1 MAKINKSD
9 KNILSENKNPEKE
22 ISSKGDN
29 LDNDTSES
37 LSADGLESIKASESI
52 IRELNKDAPGKKK
65 GFKRL
70 PLYARILII
79 FFASIIG
86 IAAIGAALFYWYIN
100 KANTTMNSITSS
112 EIENILTPVQ
122 SIEEPVSILI
132 LGRDSRDTSNDLGRA
147 DTIMLLYLNPGQK
160 TATLLSIPRD
170 TLVDIEGYGQDKIN
184 AAYAY
189 GGEELMIKTVSNFLN
204 AKINH
209 FVTIDFDGFVKLI
222 DALGGVDIIIE
233 RPLIDPK
240 SGANFSAGNHHLTGE
255 QALAYSRS
263 RSTELADIGRI
274 QRQQFLFSNLVEQKL
289 NTQYLGKIPDY
300 FNILVENTK
309 TDLDLLTILRYAK
322 AGLSFGAGNFETA
335 IVPTHA
341 DWIENKTISVQLP
354 DLDES
359 KAMWQRILLGEPASK
374 YNATYSIA
382 ADAIPDALATG
393 MTYNISVTVKNTGA
407 IRWENG
413 GSSPVFLGYHWIN
426 FDTKEMVVFDGRRSV
441 LPQAAVNPGE
451 EVTFEMKINSP
462 PSKGKYILQIDLVKE
477 GITWFSY
484 QGVPPLEKY
493 CTLDV
498 SYSAQYDDGAT
509 TPLYLEPGQEF
520 SSQIMVKN
528 TGYILW
534 EHYKKEGR
542 IDLGTHW
549 VNRDTGEVVLW
560 DGVRGLLPV
569 DVSHNEQATV
579 DMKLNAP
586 QKPGRYI
593 LQYDMVHE
601 GKTWFS
607 EQGVIPLEI
616 NINVGQTIDKQIAKN
631 TTIKVFNGNAIS
643 GAATQF
649 IDNLKKYGYK
659 VDSPSN
665 AANFNFKKTI
675 VLYKSNTVKK
685 AEQLA
690 LILGSYELI
699 LYNNTDWSAYKSSSD
714 IIVIL
719 GKDYL
724 ENIN

>member
-1 MAKINKSD
+1 MAKKHKDDKIVKSKNQDINEGAYGKEVISD
-9 KNILSENKNPEKE
+9 NEALQ
-22 ISSKGDN
+22 SSK
-29 LDNDTSES
+29 
-37 LSADGLESIKASESI
+37 ADGLESVKASESI
-52 IRELNKDAPGKKK
+52 LRELNKSVPTKKK
-65 GFKRL
+65 GFKAL
-70 PLYARILII
+70 PLYSRILII
-79 FFASIIG
+79 FFATIIG
-86 IAAIGAALFYWYIN
+86 IAAIAASLFYWYIS
-100 KANTTMNSITSS
+100 KANTSMNSMTSS
-112 EIENILTPVQ
+112 EIENILTPVE
-122 SIEEPVSILI
+122 SIEEPVSILL
-132 LGRDSRDTSNDLGRA
+132 LGRDSRDTTDDLGRA

-184 AAYAY
+184 AAFAY
-189 GGEELMIKTVSNFLN
+189 GGEELMIKTVSSFLSAN
-204 AKINH
+204 INH

-222 DALGGVDIIIE
+222 DALGGVDITIE

-240 SGANFSAGNHHLTGE
+240 TGANFSAGNHHLTGE

-274 QRQQFLFSNLVEQKL
+274 QRQQLLFSSLVDQKL
-289 NTQYLGKIPDY
+289 KSQYLGKIPDY

-322 AGLSFGAGNFETA
+322 AGLSFGADNFETA

-341 DWIENKTISVQLP
+341 DWIKDKTISVQLP
-354 DLDES
+354 DLEES

-374 YNATYSIA
+374 YNATYSID

-393 MTYNISVTVKNTGA
+393 MTYNINVKVKNTGA
-407 IRWENG
+407 IKWENRG
-413 GSSPVFLGYHWIN
+413 TNPVFIGYHWIN
-426 FDTKEMVVFDGRRSV
+426 FDTKETVVFDGRRSV
-441 LPQAAVNPGE
+441 LPQLVVNPGE
-451 EVTFEMKINSP
+451 EVTFEMKISSP
-462 PSKGKYILQIDLVKE
+462 PSKGKYILQLDLVKE

-498 SYSAQYDDGAT
+498 SYSAQYDDGNS
-509 TPLYLEPGQEF
+509 TPLYLDPGQEF
-520 SSQIMVKN
+520 TAQIKVKN
-528 TGYILW
+528 TGYLLW
-534 EHYKKEGR
+534 EHYKKDGR
-542 IDLGTHW
+542 IDLGSHW
-549 VNRDTGEVVLW
+549 INRDTGEVVLW
-560 DGVRGLLPV
+560 DGIRGLLPT
-569 DVSHNEQATV
+569 DVSHNEQASV
-579 DMKLNAP
+579 DIKITAP

-616 NINVGQTIDKQIAKN
+616 NINVGQTIDKQVAKN
-631 TTIKVFNGNAIS
+631 TTIKVFNGNAIT

-649 IDNLKKYGYK
+649 IDNLKVYGYK
-659 VDSPSN
+659 VDVPSN
-665 AANFNFKKTI
+665 AQNFDFKKTI
-675 VLYKSNTVKK
+675 VLYKSSTLKK

-699 LYNNTDWSAYKSSSD
+699 LYNSSDWAEYKSASD
-714 IIVIL
+714 LTVIL

>member
-1 MAKINKSD
+1 MKTNNYDKDKSD
-9 KNILSENKNPEKE
+9 KNREFEGNRSGK
-22 ISSKGDN
+22 SDN
-29 LDNDTSES
+29 LDNES
-37 LSADGLESIKASESI
+37 LESSGLDGLESIKASDSI
-52 IRELNKDAPGKKK
+52 IQKLNKGIPGRKKS
-65 GFKRL
+65 FKKL

-79 FFASIIG
+79 FLASLLG
-86 IAAIGAALFYWYIN
+86 IAAIGAGVFYWYIIR
-100 KANTTMNSITSS
+100 ANSTMNSMTSS
-112 EIENILTPVQ
+112 EIENILIPVQ
-122 SIEEPVSILI
+122 SIEEPVSILL
-132 LGRDSRDTSNDLGRA
+132 LGRDSRDTTVDQGRA
-147 DTIMLLYLNPGQK
+147 DTIMLLYLNPEQK

-170 TLVDIEGYGQDKIN
+170 TLVDIEGHGKDKIN
-184 AAYAY
+184 AAYAF
-189 GGEELMIKTVSNFLN
+189 GGEELMIKTVSSFLN

-222 DALGGVDIIIE
+222 DALGGVDITVE
-233 RPLIDPK
+233 RPLIDSK
-240 SGANFSAGNHHLTGE
+240 SGANFSAGEHHLTGE

-274 QRQQFLFSNLVEQKL
+274 QRQQYLFTKLLEQKL
-289 NTQYLGKIPDY
+289 NAQYLGKIPDY

-322 AGLSFGAGNFETA
+322 AGLSFGVSNFTTA

-341 DWIENKTISVQLP
+341 DWIENKTISVQIP
-354 DLDES
+354 DLEES
-359 KAMWQRILLGEPASK
+359 KAMWQRILLGEPASR
-374 YNATYSIA
+374 YSAAYSIEA
-382 ADAIPDALATG
+382 EAIPDALATG
-393 MTYNISVTVKNTGA
+393 MTYNVIVKIKNTGA
-407 IRWENG
+407 IKWENS
-413 GSSPVFLGYHWIN
+413 GSTPVFLGYHWIN
-426 FDTKEMVVFDGRRSV
+426 FDTKEMVVFDGKRSV
-441 LPQAAVNPGE
+441 LPQATVNPGE
-451 EVTFEMKINSP
+451 EVVFDMKISSP

-477 GITWFSY
+477 SVTWFSY

-498 SYSAQYDDGAT
+498 NYSAQYDDGAS

-520 SSQIMVKN
+520 TSQVTVKN
-528 TGYILW
+528 TGFILW
-534 EHYKKEGR
+534 EHYKKVGR

-549 VNRDTGEVVLW
+549 INRDTGEVVLW

-569 DVSHNEQATV
+569 DVSNNEQSVV

-616 NINVGQTIDKQIAKN
+616 NINVGQTIDKQIAKS
-631 TTIKVFNGNAIS
+631 TTIKVFNGNAVAGS
-643 GAATQF
+643 ATKF
-649 IDNLKKYGYK
+649 IDKLKKYEYK
-659 VDSPSN
+659 VDIALN
-665 AANFNFKKTI
+665 AKNFNFIKTTI
-675 VLYKSNTVKK
+675 LYKSDTLVK

-690 LILGSYELI
+690 LILGSYELV
-699 LYNNTDWSAYKSSSD
+699 LYNNTDWADYKSSTD
-714 IIVIL
+714 LVVIL